1 MCRLSI
7 AAELSL
13 DATVLVAQPE
23 RDQVVVVP
31 RQGPRKNVFASTVEG
46 DLMNQSVRLEK
57 RIMPAFRRICTAA
70 ILLAALC
77 GCLPAAAPTPIRVLL
92 VTGGCCHPYA
102 EQAAILSKG
111 ISARAHVSWTI
122 MNQGGTAKDSKIPL
136 YEKSDWAKGFDIVV
150 HNECFA
156 DLTDVEWVK
165 RITAPHHEGVP
176 AVVIHCAMH
185 SYRDAK
191 TDQWHKFLG
200 VASHRHE
207 QSRKFEVQ
215 TRKPAHPI
223 MKAFP
228 TRWEPPGTDELY
240 VIDQL
245 MPTAD
250 ALADA
255 YGVETRANQVCVW
268 TNQYGNGR
276 VFGLTTGHFNQTLEN
291 ADYLSLITRGLLWAV
306 GRLSPD
312 GNPSPGYAPKQ

>member
-1 MCRLSI
+1 MV
-7 AAELSL
+7 
-13 DATVLVAQPE
+13 VL
-23 RDQVVVVP
+23 
-31 RQGPRKNVFASTVEG
+31 RQGPRESLLTSTVEG
-46 DLMNQSVRLEK
+46 DLMNQPVK
-57 RIMPAFRRICTAA
+57 FKQQIMPALRRIGTAA

-77 GCLPAAAPTPIRVLL
+77 GCLPAATPQPIRALL

-122 MNQGGTAKDSKIPL
+122 SNQGGTAKDSKIPL
-136 YEKSDWAKGFDIVV
+136 YENLDWTKGFDIVV
-150 HNECFA
+150 HDECFA

-185 SYRDAK
+185 SYRDAQ
-191 TDQWHKFLG
+191 TDKWHKFLG

-215 TRKPAHPI
+215 TRKPQHPI
-223 MKAFP
+223 MKGFP
-228 TRWEPPGTDELY
+228 TRWQPPGTDELY

-245 MPTAD
+245 MPTAE

-255 YGVETRANQVCVW
+255 YGLETRANQVCVW
-268 TNQYGNGR
+268 TNQYGKGR
-276 VFGLTTGHFNQTLEN
+276 VFGMTTGHFNRTLES
-291 ADYLSLITRGLLWAV
+291 ADYLSLITRGLLWAA
-306 GRLSPD
+306 GKLSPD
-312 GNPSPGYAPKQ
+312 GKPVQGYGPKQ